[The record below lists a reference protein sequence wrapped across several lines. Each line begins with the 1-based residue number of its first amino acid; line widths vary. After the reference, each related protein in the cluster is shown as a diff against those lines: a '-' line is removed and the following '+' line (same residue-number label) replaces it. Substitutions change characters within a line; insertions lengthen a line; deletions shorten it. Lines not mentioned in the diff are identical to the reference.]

1 MTKINRKKTLRKAIE
16 LSDKFSEVMRSEFVS
31 YDGDKEL
38 HLRALVIAA
47 VANLI
52 TNLILENKDDELM
65 ELITASVAL
74 MIKEQKSDIDKCT
87 ETEKVDG

>member
-1 MTKINRKKTLRKAIE
+1 MTEINRKKTLRKAIE
-16 LSDKFSEVMRSEFVS
+16 LSDKFSAVMRSEFAS

-47 VANLI
+47 VSNLI

-65 ELITASVAL
+65 ELITDTVKIAL
-74 MIKEQKSDIDKCT
+74 KEHKSDIDKCT
-87 ETEKVDG
+87 ETEEV